1 MDENSIIGNNIRIAR
16 EHKGYTQEQLAEKL
30 NTSSKFVS
38 MAERGASGLSVS
50 SMINLCKVLDIEPN
64 SLFSG
69 IINYNNDVDKQIINN
84 LSLLSNED
92 KDFILNTIT
101 FIRSKRS

>member
-1 MDENSIIGNNIRIAR
+1 MEENSIIGNNIRVAR

-38 MAERGASGLSVS
+38 MAERGASGLSIS

-69 IINYNNDVDKQIINN
+69 VINYSNDVDKQIINN

-101 FIRSKRS
+101 FIKSRMS